1 MTMRNLTAG
10 NLNTFSIV
18 LWPSFFLHGETIPKS
33 CFMILLMSSNH
44 LYAKFS
50 MLRQINGGYYETN
63 Y

>member
-33 CFMILLMSSNH
+33 CFMIQLMSYKL
-44 LYAKFS
+44 LYGGFP
-50 MLRQINGGYYETN
+50 MLDKVDVLR
-63 Y
+63 